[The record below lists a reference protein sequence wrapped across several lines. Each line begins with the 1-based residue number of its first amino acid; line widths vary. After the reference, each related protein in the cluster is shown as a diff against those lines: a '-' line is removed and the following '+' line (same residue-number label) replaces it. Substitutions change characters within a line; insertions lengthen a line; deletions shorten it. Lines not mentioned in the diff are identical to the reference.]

1 MSCVFAGRYD
11 IPLVTICSTSS
22 GGVVALV
29 FRVLLLDE
37 GDDVAELLFLLLAV
51 CAGLLA
57 DVVAHTLLQQHHCMD
72 GNRANANELSL
83 AVAIGLTFA
92 FLVVLGSVPSSG
104 EESALLL
111 LLLLLFAACQRR
123 RR

>member
-1 MSCVFAGRYD
+1 MLF
-11 IPLVTICSTSS
+11 
-22 GGVVALV
+22 
-29 FRVLLLDE
+29 LDE
-37 GDDVAELLFLLLAV
+37 GNDAAELIFLLLPLVCWQMQCCCLVAV
-51 CAGLLA
+51 DGRSVAVWLLWLLLLFFFFCS
-57 DVVAHTLLQQHHCMD
+57 AHTLIQQQHCMD
-72 GNRANANELSL
+72 GNRANANELIL

-111 LLLLLFAACQRR
+111 LLLFAACQRR